1 MTSPSFFSHL
11 ELAPGD
17 PILGLNEAFNAD
29 TRQQKVNL
37 GIGVYTDENGRL
49 PVLKAVQL
57 AETALAEA
65 ALPRG
70 YLPIQGTPI
79 YTQAVQSLVFGED
92 SVARQS
98 GHIATVQ
105 TLGGTGAL
113 KVGADFFKRMFYAAL
128 PAHAASAENIR
139 PRVAISTPS
148 WENHRALFDAAGF
161 EIVDYPYYDAQNH
174 CVDIEGLLQAFASYA
189 PGTLVL
195 LHACCHN
202 PTGVDLTREQWLR
215 IIDTLKARQLVP
227 FLDMAYQGFSED
239 LHTDA
244 QAVRLCAEAGL
255 PTWVGNSFSK
265 TFSLYGERVGALSI
279 VTGSPDEATRA
290 LSQMKQVIRTNY
302 SNPPT
307 HGAALVSQI
316 LTTPALRTLW
326 EQELTE
332 MRERIHTMRH
342 ALVDVLTQLGVAQ
355 DFDFV
360 RRQCGMFSYSGLS
373 PAQVDQLREAF
384 GFYAVRTGRICI
396 AALNTSNIER
406 VAVGIASVLSQ

>member
-1 MTSPSFFSHL
+1 MTSHSFFTDL

-17 PILGLNEAFNAD
+17 PILGLNEAFQAD
-29 TRQQKVNL
+29 TRTGKVNL
-37 GIGVYTDENGRL
+37 GIGVYTNEQGRL
-49 PVLKAVQL
+49 PILKAVQQ
-57 AETALAEA
+57 AELEQVQA

-70 YLPIQGTPI
+70 YLPIQGTQA
-79 YTQAVQSLVFGED
+79 YTEAVQALVFGEH
-92 SVARQS
+92 SRPRQN
-98 GHIATVQ
+98 GCITTVQ

-113 KVGADFFKRMFYAAL
+113 RVGADFFKRMFYSAP
-128 PAHAASAENIR
+128 PATSAASTK

-148 WENHRALFDAAGF
+148 WENHRAIFEAVGF
-161 EIVDYPYYDAQNH
+161 EVIDYPYYDAKNH
-174 CVDIEGLLQAFASYA
+174 CVDIEGLIRAFESYA

-202 PTGVDLTREQWLR
+202 PTGVDLSKEQWLR
-215 IIDTLKARQLVP
+215 IISTLQARQLVP
-227 FLDMAYQGFSED
+227 FLDMAYQGFSAD
-239 LHTDA
+239 LDTDA
-244 QAVRLCAEAGL
+244 QAIRLCAEAGL
-255 PTWVGNSFSK
+255 PTWVANSFSK

-279 VTGSPDEATRA
+279 VTNSPDEAARV
-290 LSQMKQVIRTNY
+290 LSQVKQVIRSNY

-307 HGAALVSQI
+307 HGAALVSRI

-326 EQELTE
+326 EEELTE
-332 MRERIHTMRH
+332 MRERIHSMRH
-342 ALVDVLTQLGVAQ
+342 ALVDALKQLGVSH

-373 PAQVDQLREAF
+373 AEQVDRLREAF

-406 VAVGIASVLSQ
+406 VAVGIASVLV